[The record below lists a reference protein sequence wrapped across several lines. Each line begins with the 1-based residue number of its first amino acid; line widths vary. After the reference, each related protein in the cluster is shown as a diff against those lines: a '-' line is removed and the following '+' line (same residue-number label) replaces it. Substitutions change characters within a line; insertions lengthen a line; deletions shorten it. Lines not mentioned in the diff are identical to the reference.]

1 MAMCQKCAGGGT
13 INCSE
18 CNGTGYKKHES
29 DGLIDD
35 VAQAAHDLAFGPD
48 ECDECDEDGEVDC
61 ECCGG
66 TGECD
71 NCD

>member
-1 MAMCQKCAGGGT
+1 MGMCQKCAGDGKVD
-13 INCSE
+13 CSE
-18 CNGTGYKKHES
+18 CYGTGYKKHES